1 MLKFLKIVLFL
12 PLQLLAGEFCIN
24 KNILLNKET
33 TKNCSFQKTLGLFS
47 FSSKLSNHKY
57 QYNEKYNVMILTKFK
72 KEILNFIDKNCQK
85 NEIIIKEVINFNRE
99 QNNYLTEVF
108 LQCKH
113 KYEKNYRRN

>member
-1 MLKFLKIVLFL
+1 MLKLCKIFLFL

-24 KNILLNKET
+24 KNILLNQET

-57 QYNEKYNVMILTKFK
+57 QYNERYKVMILTRFK
-72 KEILNFIDKNCQK
+72 KEILNFLDKNCRD
-85 NEIIIKEVINFNRE
+85 NEITIKEVINFNRE
-99 QNNYLTEVF
+99 QKNYITEVF
-108 LQCKH
+108 LQCRQ